1 MNRSEFNKMMKD
13 SFGDKVVN
21 VPSEELNLESLRIN
35 QLEKDNKNLLNAIRS
50 KEDELDWWKT
60 YGEYVNNFDNNIDQD
75 AIDFSNANNL
85 NK

>member
-21 VPSEELNLESLRIN
+21 VPSEELTLESLRIN

-50 KEDELDWWKT
+50 KEDELDWWRT

-85 NK
+85 ND

>member
-21 VPSEELNLESLRIN
+21 VPSEELTLESLRIN

-50 KEDELDWWKT
+50 KENELDWWRA

-85 NK
+85 ND

>member
-50 KEDELDWWKT
+50 KEDELDWWRT
-60 YGEYVNNFDNNIDQD
+60 YGEYVNNFDNNIDQE

>member
-1 MNRSEFNKMMKD
+1 MNRSKFNEMMKD
-13 SFGDKVVN
+13 SFGDNVVN
-21 VPSEELNLESLRIN
+21 VPSEELTLESLRIN

-50 KEDELDWWKT
+50 KEDELDWWRT

>member
-50 KEDELDWWKT
+50 KEDELDWWRT

>member
-21 VPSEELNLESLRIN
+21 VPSEELTLESLRIN

-50 KEDELDWWKT
+50 KENELDWWRT
-60 YGEYVNNFDNNIDQD
+60 YGEYVGNFDNNIDQD
-75 AIDFSNANNL
+75 AIDYSNVTNL

>member
-1 MNRSEFNKMMKD
+1 MNRSEFYKMMKD

-21 VPSEELNLESLRIN
+21 VPSEELTLESLRIN

-50 KEDELDWWKT
+50 KEDELDWWRT
-60 YGEYVNNFDNNIDQD
+60 YGEYVNNFDNNIDQE

>member
-21 VPSEELNLESLRIN
+21 VPSEELTLESLRIN

-50 KEDELDWWKT
+50 KEDELDWWRT
-60 YGEYVNNFDNNIDQD
+60 YGEYVNNFDNNIDQE

-85 NK
+85 ND

>member
-21 VPSEELNLESLRIN
+21 VPSEELTLESLRIN

-50 KEDELDWWKT
+50 KEDELDWWRT

>member
-21 VPSEELNLESLRIN
+21 VPSEELTLESLRIN

-50 KEDELDWWKT
+50 KEDELDWWRT
-60 YGEYVNNFDNNIDQD
+60 YGEYVNNFDNNIDQE

>member
-50 KEDELDWWKT
+50 KEDELAWWRK
-60 YGEYVNNFDNNIDQD
+60 YGEYVNNFDNNIDQE

>member
-1 MNRSEFNKMMKD
+1 MRLAVYM
-13 SFGDKVVN
+13 
-21 VPSEELNLESLRIN
+21 
-35 QLEKDNKNLLNAIRS
+35 IRS
-50 KEDELDWWKT
+50 KENELDWWRK

>member
-13 SFGDKVVN
+13 SFGDRVVN
-21 VPSEELNLESLRIN
+21 VPSEELTLESLRIN

-50 KEDELDWWKT
+50 KEDELDWWRT

-85 NK
+85 ND

>member
-21 VPSEELNLESLRIN
+21 VPSEELTLESLRIN

-50 KEDELDWWKT
+50 KEDELAWWRK
-60 YGEYVNNFDNNIDQD
+60 YGEYVNNFDNNIDQE

-85 NK
+85 ND